1 MHIKTILQS
10 ILTEISTQSENLPED
25 QLNHFID
32 TLINSKHIFLSGCG
46 RSGLMI
52 GAFANRLMHLGL
64 EVSLVNEITKPK
76 ANAGDLLIIGSSSG
90 ETKSLICYAEQAK
103 KLGAKVALFTANNL
117 STLAQLADIMVVM
130 PNTIIKSKQPMGSTF
145 EQLSLLIYDSIIL
158 SLMNKLQQSPE
169 VMKSRHANI
178 E

>member
-1 MHIKTILQS
+1 MSIKKILQN
-10 ILTEISTQSENLPED
+10 ILTEISAQSENLPEA

-64 EVSLVNEITKPK
+64 AVSLVNEITKPK
-76 ANAGDLLIIGSSSG
+76 ANSGDLLVIGSSSG

-103 KLGAKVALFTANNL
+103 KLGVKVALFTTNNS
-117 STLAQLADIMVVM
+117 STLAQLADILIVI
-130 PNTIIKSKQPMGSTF
+130 PNSVIKLKQPMGSTF
-145 EQLSLLIYDSIIL
+145 EQLSLLIYDSIIFT
-158 SLMNKLQQSPE
+158 LMERLQQSPE
-169 VMKSRHANI
+169 IMKFRHANI

>member
-1 MHIKTILQS
+1 MSIKKILQN
-10 ILTEISTQSENLPED
+10 ILTEISAQTDNLPED
-25 QLNHFID
+25 QLHHFIN

-76 ANAGDLLIIGSSSG
+76 ANMSDLLVIGSSSG
-90 ETKSLICYAEQAK
+90 ETKSLICYAKQAK
-103 KLGAKVALFTANNL
+103 QLGMKVALFTTNNS
-117 STLAQLADIMVVM
+117 STLAQLADVIVSI
-130 PNTIIKSKQPMGSTF
+130 PNTVVELKQPMGSTF

-158 SLMNKLQQSPE
+158 SLMERLHQSPE
-169 VMKSRHANI
+169 LLKSRHANI

>member
-1 MHIKTILQS
+1 MSIKTILQS
-10 ILTEISTQSENLPED
+10 ILTEILAQSESID
-25 QLNHFID
+25 DSQLNHFID

-52 GAFANRLMHLGL
+52 SAFANRLMHLGL

-76 ANAGDLLIIGSSSG
+76 ANKGDLLIIGSSSG
-90 ETKSLICYAEQAK
+90 ETKSLVCYAEQAK
-103 KLGAKVALFTANNL
+103 KLGVKVALFTANNS
-117 STLAQLADIMVVM
+117 STLSQLADTIVVI
-130 PNTIIKSKQPMGSTF
+130 PNIAINLKQPMGSTF

-158 SLMNKLQQSPE
+158 NLMDRLQQSPE
-169 VMKSRHANI
+169 IMRSRHANI